1 MEVLAARH
9 RLGENFWTFRDR
21 HEKTIR
27 SLEEHGWVFVMHGIT
42 DHTIRAGLT
51 EKGEQYFL
59 SEGYEPPKKGGE

>member
-1 MEVLAARH
+1 
-9 RLGENFWTFRDR
+9 
-21 HEKTIR
+21 
-27 SLEEHGWVFVMHGIT
+27 MHGIT